1 MHIGIPKETKIA
13 EKRVALTPKACEEL
27 VQAGHTVHIEATAGE
42 AAGFPDEA
50 YTKVGVT
57 IQPTA
62 ASLYGAAE
70 MIVKVKEPQ
79 KGDLDL
85 LTKDHLLFCYLHLAA
100 EPDLTAA
107 LQSIG
112 LTAVAFETVEKDGKT
127 PLLAPM
133 SAVAGRLAVQ
143 LGTWF
148 LHAPRGGRGL
158 LMGGIDGMQDG
169 RVTVI
174 GGGISGTEAAH
185 LAYQMGA
192 HVTLLDINENR
203 LTELKAQYPRMELV
217 KSTPENISEALKR
230 TDLLVGSVYVVG
242 KRAPHVVTEEQ
253 VKLMPEGSV
262 IVDISIDQGGCVAT
276 SRPCTHEMPVYTL
289 HGVTHSAITNLPGA
303 VPRTSSLALSTA
315 ILPYVYKL
323 AKGEW
328 DDALTKGVNVQGGE
342 LKIAL

>member
-62 ASLYGAAE
+62 ANLYGAAE

-203 LTELKAQYPRMELV
+203 LTELKTQYPRMELV

-315 ILPYVYKL
+315 ILPYVHKL